1 MEKKFT
7 RGSPNADKVE
17 ATKTAQSLLKKLS
30 TLLEKR
36 KIVDYSVKL
45 QKNKVLLVLP
55 TMLEEEKREK
65 LVQAI
70 MELQGSENIKIQD
83 QKGPA
88 RLLSDEDIE
97 DQFRISLQ
105 KYIPKE
111 TKVSGSVK
119 DGVMTVYG
127 TTTSA
132 YAREAI
138 LDLAKETPGVKKVV
152 DQTRLP
158 MAKSDI
164 DLANSVM
171 LELGNEAGISVF
183 HLQVMARNGNV
194 FVTGN
199 AKDDKS
205 VKLATDV
212 VSKVPGVKSVENA
225 IRIPGETITADDKLR
240 DKIFDSLVRSPSVRA
255 RDIKVAVVHGNVF
268 LRGYAAST
276 KEIIAAESMVS
287 SMPGVKKVYM
297 ELEPRL

>member
-138 LDLAKETPGVKKVV
+138 LDLAKETPGVK
-152 DQTRLP
+152 
-158 MAKSDI
+158 
-164 DLANSVM
+164 
-171 LELGNEAGISVF
+171 
-183 HLQVMARNGNV
+183 
-194 FVTGN
+194 
-199 AKDDKS
+199 
-205 VKLATDV
+205 
-212 VSKVPGVKSVENA
+212 SVENA